1 MKKNS
6 DVQFNQIKSIFEK
19 AGDLENL
26 LNEQIIQ
33 ESKKKLKNLSGNQ
46 SLNLFQ
52 LLTINL
58 LYRQSTKNKLYH
70 TPFLHLREFSPITT
84 PIFLKFLF
92 KKSETTRI
100 VIVLLESRT
109 KSVYMFI

>member
-26 LNEQIIQ
+26 LNQQILQ

-52 LLTINL
+52 LFKQTDEL
-58 LYRQSTKNKLYH
+58 LSLV
-70 TPFLHLREFSPITT
+70 ES
-84 PIFLKFLF
+84 LKS
-92 KKSETTRI
+92 KIDKQD
-100 VIVLLESRT
+100 
-109 KSVYMFI
+109 

>member
-6 DVQFNQIKSIFEK
+6 DLQFNQIKSIFEK

-33 ESKKKLKNLSGNQ
+33 ESKKKLRNLSGNQ

-52 LLTINL
+52 LFKQTDEL
-58 LYRQSTKNKLYH
+58 LSLV
-70 TPFLHLREFSPITT
+70 ES
-84 PIFLKFLF
+84 LKQ
-92 KKSETTRI
+92 KIDKQD
-100 VIVLLESRT
+100 
-109 KSVYMFI
+109 